1 MIYTRETRDKT
12 KLGIFGYF
20 SDNVDFYP
28 FYEGY
33 LNDIVESEKPFEY
46 MDYDHTCYFKYFS
59 PVRPSFNDVKTL
71 KSSLVNRPKT
81 ITNIDI
87 SSVNENGEP
96 RFTYDVE
103 RPMKTVK
110 DLEEHYKG
118 FKVKVYSD
126 TFSET
131 GYLDIDNVP
140 ASLYNATVKSW
151 FLDANEIRILI

>member
-33 LNDIVESEKPFEY
+33 LNDIVDSEKPFEY

-71 KSSLVNRPKT
+71 KSSLVSRPKT
-81 ITNIDI
+81 II
-87 SSVNENGEP
+87 SSVNKL
-96 RFTYDVE
+96 E

-110 DLEEHYKG
+110 DLVEHYKG

-151 FLDANEIRILI
+151 FLDAKEIRILI

>member
-1 MIYTRETRDKT
+1 MIYTRETRDLT
-12 KLGIFGYF
+12 KKYTWGYF

-33 LNDIVESEKPFEY
+33 LNDIIDSEKPFEY
-46 MDYDHTCYFKYFS
+46 MDYDHTCYFKFFS
-59 PVRPSFNDVKTL
+59 TVRPSFNDVKTL
-71 KSSLVNRPKT
+71 KSSLVSRPKT
-81 ITNIDI
+81 IT
-87 SSVNENGEP
+87 SLVNKL
-96 RFTYDVE
+96 E

-110 DLEEHYKG
+110 DLVEHYKG

-126 TFSET
+126 TFSDT

>member
-1 MIYTRETRDKT
+1 MIYTRETRDLT
-12 KLGIFGYF
+12 KKFTWGYF

-33 LNDIVESEKPFEY
+33 LNDIIDSENPFEY

-59 PVRPSFNDVKTL
+59 PVRPSFNDVKTV
-71 KSSLVNRPKT
+71 KSSLVSRPKT
-81 ITNIDI
+81 IT
-87 SSVNENGEP
+87 SLVNKL
-96 RFTYDVE
+96 E
-103 RPMKTVK
+103 RPMKTVR
-110 DLEEHYKG
+110 DLVEYYKG

-126 TFSET
+126 TFSDT

-151 FLDANEIRILI
+151 FLDAKEIRILI

>member
-1 MIYTRETRDKT
+1 MIYTRETRDLT
-12 KLGIFGYF
+12 KKFTWGYF

-33 LNDIVESEKPFEY
+33 LNDIVDSEKPFEY
-46 MDYDHTCYFKYFS
+46 MDFDHTCYFKFFS
-59 PVRPSFNDVKTL
+59 TVRPSFNDVKTL
-71 KSSLVNRPKT
+71 KSSLVSRPKT
-81 ITNIDI
+81 IT
-87 SSVNENGEP
+87 SSVNKLGES
-96 RFTYDVE
+96 
-103 RPMKTVK
+103 MKTVR
-110 DLEEHYKG
+110 DLVEHYKG

-126 TFSET
+126 TFSDT

>member
-1 MIYTRETRDKT
+1 MIYTRETRDLT
-12 KLGIFGYF
+12 KKFTWGYF

-33 LNDIVESEKPFEY
+33 LNDIVDSENPFEY

-71 KSSLVNRPKT
+71 KSSLVSRPK

-87 SSVNENGEP
+87 SSVNEFGEP
-96 RFTYDVE
+96 RFTYDLE
-103 RPMKTVK
+103 RPMKTVR
-110 DLEEHYKG
+110 DLVDHYKG

-140 ASLYNATVKSW
+140 GSLYNATVKSW